1 MTGDYNHRI
10 PLPSFATMSRSLP
23 SGSALNEYPIENDD
37 GSQIEKDIHS
47 DAFEY
52 PQNED
57 VDSEQNTSLVKAWKP
72 DQKEKKSLKH
82 LWHAALVLLL
92 ERGRS
97 VTRACYLLFCGF
109 VRSED
114 VLHFF

>member
-1 MTGDYNHRI
+1 MLGDYHDRI

-23 SGSALNEYPIENDD
+23 SGSNFNDYPVENDD
-37 GSQIEKDIHS
+37 GSQIEEKDS
-47 DAFEY
+47 DVYEY
-52 PQNED
+52 PQGEDED
-57 VDSEQNTSLVKAWKP
+57 VDDSGQITSLVKDWKQN
-72 DQKEKKSLKH
+72 QKGKKSLKH

-109 VRSED
+109 IRK
-114 VLHFF
+114 